1 MSYFDD
7 TGTLDT
13 AAAAGSGQEGVALVH
28 SLCGFRLDPG
38 KQQPMAIQRLF
49 LGVLLDFSRMRE
61 DGLLLIDLKPGA
73 REQLAA
79 EAMALLEQ
87 GRCSPAQA
95 AKLRGKFSWSSSAVF
110 GKIGRGGQGAL
121 VDRQYKELDCGITQS
136 LNGLLNSLQ
145 LSRSGSHRALFRC

>member
-95 AKLRGKFSWSSSAVF
+95 AKPNSGVSSH
-110 GKIGRGGQGAL
+110 GH
-121 VDRQYKELDCGITQS
+121 
-136 LNGLLNSLQ
+136 LQ
-145 LSRSGSHRALFRC
+145 LFSEK